1 MRSIFDPPLWWGEQR
16 YSFPIMSYVAR
27 TILVI
32 SASTA
37 ESECHFG
44 SGGYV
49 AKEDQNRFKDDA
61 VEAVSCTM
69 KH

>member
-1 MRSIFDPPLWWGEQR
+1 
-16 YSFPIMSYVAR
+16 MSYVAR

-44 SGGYV
+44 SGGHV
-49 AKEDQNRFKDDA
+49 AKEDQNRFKDDS
-61 VEAVSCTM
+61 VESCVLYYEALR
-69 KH
+69 KGLLQH